1 LKIVIFVGLVTT
13 SDKGGDKRYDNQEM
27 STDEEN
33 EGGMLT

>member
-1 LKIVIFVGLVTT
+1 MDMDT